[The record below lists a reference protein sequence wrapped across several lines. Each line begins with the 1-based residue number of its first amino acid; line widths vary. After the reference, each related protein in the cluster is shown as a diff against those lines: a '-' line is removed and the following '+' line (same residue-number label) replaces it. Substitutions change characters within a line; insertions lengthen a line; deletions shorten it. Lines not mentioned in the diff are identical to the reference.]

1 MPAAWLHKPA
11 YLLSVTVLLMT
22 LAASSSPKVNSN
34 GVLVCSQAG
43 FYTVSFAPDGSAKAG
58 SYCPM
63 CVSSGFVFLPQPQVS
78 FGKRLAASYH
88 AWQRLAALP
97 FAVTSFVI
105 GPFTRAPPWL
115 NAL

>member
-1 MPAAWLHKPA
+1 MSAAWLHKPA

-22 LAASSSPKVNSN
+22 LAASASPKVNSN

-43 FYTVSFAPDGSAKAG
+43 FYTVSFAADGSAQAG
-58 SYCPM
+58 AYCPM
-63 CVSSGFVFLPQPQVS
+63 CVSGGFVYLPIQDS
-78 FGKRLAASYH
+78 IFGKRLAASYY

-115 NAL
+115 LAR